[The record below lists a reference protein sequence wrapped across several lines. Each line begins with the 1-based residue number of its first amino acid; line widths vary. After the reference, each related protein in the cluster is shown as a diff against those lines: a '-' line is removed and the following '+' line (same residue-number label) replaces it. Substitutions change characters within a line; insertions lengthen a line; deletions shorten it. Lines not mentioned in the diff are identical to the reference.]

1 MYFNN
6 FLCVNYKKII
16 ALEGILVSF
25 PNGTGNFFLSSYTF
39 CLQFILVLLVW
50 IRIRILNTDPD
61 LKSCRTRIR
70 IGSPNTDPNWI
81 AEHGSEV
88 DPDRC

>member
-25 PNGTGNFFLSSYTF
+25 PNGHFFSHLTPFASNLS
-39 CLQFILVLLVW
+39 
-50 IRIRILNTDPD
+50 
-61 LKSCRTRIR
+61 
-70 IGSPNTDPNWI
+70 
-81 AEHGSEV
+81 
-88 DPDRC
+88 